1 MKTGNGLEYCNN
13 KFDQFC
19 KQSRVK
25 RHRTCTYT
33 PQQNGV
39 AERMNRTIMDK
50 VRCMLAETG
59 LRLEFW
65 AEATSTAVYLIN
77 RTPGSSI
84 EFELPGCKVDLS
96 HLRKFGCSA
105 YVHRVQ
111 EKISPRAVKGVFVGY
126 PFGVKGYRVWIEDEG
141 KCTTS
146 RNVVF
151 HEQEVFKDT
160 LTDFAAGGE
169 KKDSI
174 KSEGKGKGKR
184 VSVSD
189 NLIQGPSSAIFEQGE
204 TSALGGEASESSD
217 EESSQSSE
225 NSGDE
230 SDGSDSDLGGGIVVS
245 SGDLSLDYYVLDRD
259 RERRQNIR
267 PPSRFDD
274 ANLVAYALNSA
285 EELEIEEPKTYAEAM
300 RTKERK
306 FWNAAAK
313 EEMVSLQKNRTWDL
327 IERPKDQKLIGCRWI
342 FKLKHGIPGVEEP
355 RFKGRVVAKGYS
367 QKEGID
373 YNEIFSP
380 VVKHVSIRLILSL
393 VVNFDYE
400 LEQMDVKTAFS
411 HGKLEERILMEQP
424 EGFILKGDED
434 KVCLLRKSLYGL
446 KQSPR

>member
-1 MKTGNGLEYCNN
+1 MGVSVESLGGCKYFISFIDDFSKKVWVYFLKSKDEAFDKFREWKLEVETQTEKKIKCLRTGNGLEYCNN

-59 LRLEFW
+59 LRPEFW
-65 AEATSTAVYLIN
+65 SEATSTAVYLIN
-77 RTPGSSI
+77 KTHGSSI
-84 EFELPGCKVDLS
+84 EFDLPEERWSGGKVDLS

-111 EKISPRAVKGVFVGY
+111 EKINPRAVKGVFVGY
-126 PFGVKGYRVWIEDEG
+126 PFVVKGYRVWIEDEG

-160 LTDFAAGGE
+160 LTDFAAGGG

-184 VSVSD
+184 VSLSD

-217 EESSQSSE
+217 EESS
-225 NSGDE
+225 
-230 SDGSDSDLGGGIVVS
+230 
-245 SGDLSLDYYVLDRD
+245 
-259 RERRQNIR
+259 
-267 PPSRFDD
+267 
-274 ANLVAYALNSA
+274 
-285 EELEIEEPKTYAEAM
+285 
-300 RTKERK
+300 
-306 FWNAAAK
+306 
-313 EEMVSLQKNRTWDL
+313 
-327 IERPKDQKLIGCRWI
+327 
-342 FKLKHGIPGVEEP
+342 
-355 RFKGRVVAKGYS
+355 
-367 QKEGID
+367 
-373 YNEIFSP
+373 
-380 VVKHVSIRLILSL
+380 
-393 VVNFDYE
+393 
-400 LEQMDVKTAFS
+400 
-411 HGKLEERILMEQP
+411 
-424 EGFILKGDED
+424 
-434 KVCLLRKSLYGL
+434 
-446 KQSPR
+446 